1 MGTSYNPR
9 IVTDGLVFCVDAANK
24 RSYPETGSGWYDL
37 SNNNYDGTLINGASF
52 DSANAGSISFD
63 GTNDRADFPSGIMD
77 TGTITVCWWQ
87 KGWNSSRR
95 RTILEI
101 GTTSDAVN
109 AGGAIYFSENT
120 NGGELQFRLF
130 ILNVSNVGERISVQ
144 SVTKFHNYADTW
156 KHCTVNWNGTT
167 NTGNMKIY
175 IDGKFD
181 NQNSGGNSVQKNWLG
196 PWRIGDGVQSN
207 QLIPFLGDIASLSIY
222 NRVLTPDEIRQNY
235 LATKGRFQ

>member
-1 MGTSYNPR
+1 M
-9 IVTDGLVFCVDAANK
+9 
-24 RSYPETGSGWYDL
+24 
-37 SNNNYDGTLINGASF
+37 
-52 DSANAGSISFD
+52 
-63 GTNDRADFPSGIMD
+63 
-77 TGTITVCWWQ
+77 
-87 KGWNSSRR
+87 
-95 RTILEI
+95 EI

-130 ILNVSNVGERISVQ
+130 ILNLWNVSERISVQ

-181 NQNSGGNSVQKNWLG
+181 NQNGGGNSVQKNWLG
-196 PWRIGDGVQSN
+196 PWRIGDGVQSS
-207 QLIPFLGDIASLSIY
+207 QLTPFLGDIASLSIPY
-222 NRVLTPDEIRQNY
+222 LKSIEGNVTIRFNSLLTKLQIVS
-235 LATKGRFQ
+235 LASVGKELIIGGNKALTNLDLGSLHNVGRLFIADADLSTLDIENLNIVDNDFTIANLGSKLTTLDVHNLVSVGTGISIFKNTYFMIQIHFV